1 MIFAEYFRKDYTKIN
16 HEKIFTKNKK
26 IRADHGRIVK
36 KTSGHSGQNSE
47 IAQMTRKISD
57 LEERNRDLMG
67 MIENTHDALCI
78 VDGES
83 RMLFANPA
91 FERVMEASNSEIVGR
106 KISDLVKEGM
116 SDTGASLHVIKTGKP
131 QTVVIKMRSGK
142 EVLSTGVPVFNKNG
156 KIDRIYCN
164 LRDITELNRLKE
176 ECAQSQKLISKY
188 LVELSEV
195 KKLRSMRSQF
205 IAHSKEMKQIMET
218 AYRIARVDT
227 TVLLLGESGV
237 GKDLIA
243 RIMHEASPREEMG
256 TFIKINC
263 GAIPGE
269 LLESE
274 LFGYEPGAFTG
285 ASKEGKAGYFE
296 IADKGTLFL
305 DEIGDLPL
313 RLQVKLL
320 AVIQDQEITRVGGVK
335 PKKVDVRI
343 IAATNRDLEKM
354 VKNGK
359 FREDLYYRLSVVP
372 LSIPPLRLRRGDIP
386 FLIVHYLDKYN
397 RKYGLESKLS
407 KEVVDILCS
416 YRWPGNVRELAN
428 LLEHLLVVTNE
439 QLIKPQHLPKKYTP
453 SVGFVESEHETLTEI
468 KTLKEEV
475 GKYERIV
482 IKTVLAQ
489 TATLE
494 EASQKLGISLST
506 LTRRLRIIKSDGHF

>member
-1 MIFAEYFRKDYTKIN
+1 M
-16 HEKIFTKNKK
+16 
-26 IRADHGRIVK
+26 
-36 KTSGHSGQNSE
+36 KTSELDRE
-47 IAQMTRKISD
+47 ITQLKKRIRE

-83 RMLFANPA
+83 RLLMANPA
-91 FERVMEASNSEIVGR
+91 FERVMETSNSEIVGR
-106 KISDLVKEGM
+106 KIRDLVKEGM
-116 SDTGASLHVIKTGKP
+116 SDTGASLHVINTGKP

-142 EVLSTGVPVFNKNG
+142 EVLSTGVPVFDQNG

-188 LVELSEV
+188 LVELNEV
-195 KKLRSMRSQF
+195 KRLRTMRSQF

-218 AYRIARVDT
+218 VYRIARVDT

-243 RIMHEASPREEMG
+243 RILHEASPREEMG

-263 GAIPGE
+263 GAIPAD

-296 IADKGTLFL
+296 IADRGTLFL

-320 AVIQDQEITRVGGVK
+320 TVIQDQEITRVGGVK

-354 VKNGK
+354 VKYGK
-359 FREDLYYRLSVVP
+359 FREDLYYRLNVVP
-372 LSIPPLRLRRGDIP
+372 VLIPPLRQRREDIP
-386 FLIVHYLDKYN
+386 FLLVHYLDRYGK
-397 RKYGLESKLS
+397 KYGLEAKLT
-407 KEVVDILCS
+407 KDVVDILCS

-439 QLIKPQHLPKKYTP
+439 HLIKPEHLPKKYSALGGTAEDERENLADIR
-453 SVGFVESEHETLTEI
+453 SLKDEVRKHEQA
-468 KTLKEEV
+468 
-475 GKYERIV
+475 V
-482 IKTVLAQ
+482 IKRILGQAS
-489 TATLE
+489 TLE
-494 EASQKLGISLST
+494 EASQKLGVSIST
-506 LTRRLRIIKSDGHF
+506 LTRRLRLIRFDSQ

>member
-1 MIFAEYFRKDYTKIN
+1 MKASEQAGEDNEMTQLTK
-16 HEKIFTKNKK
+16 
-26 IRADHGRIVK
+26 RVR
-36 KTSGHSGQNSE
+36 
-47 IAQMTRKISD
+47 D

-67 MIENTHDALCI
+67 VIENCHDALCI

-83 RMLFANPA
+83 RLLMANPA
-91 FERVMEASNSEIVGR
+91 FERVMEVKNSETVGR
-106 KISDLVKEGM
+106 KISDHVKGGM
-116 SDTGASLHVIKTGKP
+116 SDTAASLHIINTGKP

-142 EVLSTGVPVFNKNG
+142 EVLSSGVPVFDENG
-156 KIDRIYCN
+156 RIDRIYCN

-188 LVELSEV
+188 LVELNEV
-195 KKLRSMRSQF
+195 KRLRTMRSQF

-237 GKDLIA
+237 GKDLVA
-243 RIMHEASPREEMG
+243 RIMHEASPRNETG

-320 AVIQDQEITRVGGVK
+320 GVIQDQEVTRVGGIRT
-335 PKKVDVRI
+335 KKVDVRI

-372 LSIPPLRLRRGDIP
+372 MSIPPLRQRRDDIP
-386 FLIVHYLDKYN
+386 FLLVHYLDRYN
-397 RKYGLESKLS
+397 KKYGLETKLS
-407 KEVVDILCS
+407 KESIDILCL
-416 YRWPGNVRELAN
+416 YKWPGNVRELAN
-428 LLEHLLVVTNE
+428 LLEHLLVISNE
-439 QLIKPQHLPKKYTP
+439 QFIGPDHLPRKYTVSNGLMEDGP
-453 SVGFVESEHETLTEI
+453 EGPQEMKSLR
-468 KTLKEEV
+468 EEV
-475 GKYERIV
+475 NKCEQSV
-482 IKTVLAQ
+482 IKRTLAQ
-489 TATLE
+489 TRSLE

-506 LTRRLRIIKSDGHF
+506 LTRRLRIIRNDGQY